1 MVISGSAN
9 GYLETKLATI
19 LRKNVMSSYKTR
31 KNEREMKIKENQ
43 KNTYAE
49 GEI

>member
-1 MVISGSAN
+1 M
-9 GYLETKLATI
+9 KLATI
-19 LRKNVMSSYKTR
+19 FRKNVMFSCKTR
-31 KNEREMKIKENQ
+31 KNKREMKIKENQ